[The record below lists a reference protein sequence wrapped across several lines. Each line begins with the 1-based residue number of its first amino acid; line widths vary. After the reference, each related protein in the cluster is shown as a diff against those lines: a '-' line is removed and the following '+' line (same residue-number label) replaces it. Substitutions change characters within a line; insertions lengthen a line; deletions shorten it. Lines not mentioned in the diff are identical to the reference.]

1 AWSEMYHFILI
12 NDVLVKPQSLVLF
25 DDRVSSEVED
35 FIEASEAVVCHIC
48 PQFYMF
54 VASYF
59 EMLMVHS
66 SRFPTL
72 IAVAKELKEG
82 DTSCSGSSVSNSEV
96 MLTAGADPIT
106 VNALVNLHSS
116 SC

>member
-1 AWSEMYHFILI
+1 MQHFILI
-12 NDVLVKPQSLVLF
+12 NDVLVKPQSPVLL

-35 FIEASEAVVCHIC
+35 FIEASEAVVAHIC
-48 PQFYMF
+48 PQFYML

-72 IAVAKELKEG
+72 IAVAKELEKAEE
-82 DTSCSGSSVSNSEV
+82 DTDS
-96 MLTAGADPIT
+96 A
-106 VNALVNLHSS
+106 SS
-116 SC
+116 SISKS